1 MIKTVVFFLLRIAMA
16 TESKN
21 CTYRTPLGMRNGYIK
36 ANQLTAS
43 SIYSGDDKKS
53 INDKYRPHMGRLNNK
68 QCWCSKDNG
77 LSEWYQ
83 VQFEKVTTVSGIALQ
98 GDGNSWNNYIKIFS
112 LNYSLTDNGGF
123 ADGQIFE
130 GVNNSVEVVYRW
142 FLYPIDALRIRIFP
156 LVLGPNKHMCL
167 RIELFGCF
175 SNALEEIG
183 MESQIISN
191 SQITL
196 SQASS
201 ADKTQASSADKTQ
214 ARMYNGSG
222 DFYSSHDKELY
233 IEINLIHIM
242 SISGVAVKGSD
253 NNRLDIVQR
262 YLVYLGTQDNVDM
275 ELVGEYPGNTELGY
289 SPVLSILN
297 TTKVGSHIKIVRK
310 ATSKEKEDKS
320 YMAVEIFGKRLTC
333 GDVFIPALAEMSSTV
348 NFTIMDAY
356 IDSPFTWCALSNDTK
371 PYIII
376 ELNQVSA
383 ISGINVQ
390 GDSNNDSWVTT
401 YRISYGLVKNKMKDD
416 KKTYIGS
423 KGRIFPYT
431 INWFPTLYFAK
442 YIKVMPESW
451 NNNCCMRVHVRG
463 CNSSLDAPVP
473 PLVKSDKNK
482 KLVLSWKKPDSPVP
496 ILKYKI
502 NVQSLKPYNSSFFFF
517 NTMETN
523 ITNITIEIDFHAAIF
538 YISVDAVYDEDYTVK
553 GESKQHYSNPISPPT
568 PTYNVLKYFDNYT
581 EIFECQFYSVSD
593 INGPVSFY
601 EIIIAYENIS
611 SLNMETLT
619 LKDQYTAD
627 SLNLSYFLAAKF
639 PSNNF
644 TSSSLK
650 FYEGSETVNNLNARL
665 STLREL
671 FLYIRAVI
679 NMKDN
684 FFSNLTYYS
693 NAVKLT
699 IDRKTLPINILK
711 WDKHHGHIVAL
722 VKGPSN
728 TKIYEVVA
736 MKINMSTIIKNATS
750 TYKDFKVY
758 ETADYNEP
766 YIAASF
772 NASMY
777 EKYSN
782 FVLGNNEVFSTNSST
797 KEFQD
802 NQTSNYVNGK
812 LVAGQTY
819 TLFQRIILDDNRV
832 LTSPWFPEFT
842 ASTIDSSSL
851 VAKMKAS
858 YYSYLIALVAIP
870 IFVVLLIVFLIK
882 RRKKVNED
890 SLAMSKEMDNKSN
903 QKSFPNQDFT
913 PKETECYGNLN
924 TIQKWPPVTVKE
936 FINFYL
942 DVKKKDC
949 TELIAQFESVPANKI
964 YTHVEASKY
973 PKKNRYA
980 NILPYDHSL
989 VKLVPDFSNNENTYI
1004 NANYIHS
1011 YSKKFTYIA
1020 TQAPN
1025 NETIV
1030 DFWRMIFHE
1039 KPKAIVMLTNLVENG
1054 KTKCAQYWPES
1065 NEEYGGLNV
1074 CVTKSENF
1082 ADYIIRYISLNFKEV
1097 DHHFIHMQFTSWP
1110 DNGCPEYP
1118 TMLLNFCHRFRCL
1131 VPYSDKSLTVVHCS
1145 AGVGRTGTF
1154 ITVDEMLRLINT
1166 LQKVDIFNYFE
1177 AIRQNRM
1184 QMIQTKE
1191 QYIFVYD
1198 AIYEA
1203 VTCGQ
1208 TGISISNFP
1217 TTLNKLLEKDSST
1230 GKTLIEE
1237 ELKIL
1242 KSIAPVQENCC
1253 FKTALLNE
1261 NLKKNRYP
1269 QILPRE
1275 DALVSSEP
1283 YLNAVFVDGYKRKKA
1298 FIATQCPLETTVTEF
1313 WDVLK
1318 KLNVSTIVYL
1328 TSHNEQKEKSYYK
1341 FYPSDCDLKLN
1352 GITVKLTAEEKL
1364 ESIIKRSLSVTTESE
1379 TIMCMLEF
1387 SFWSENCLPS
1397 FDLILQLISEVTKS
1411 QQCLGNDII
1420 AVVCNNGVSRS
1431 GTFISCINAIEQS
1444 QIEELVDV
1452 FQVVR
1457 RAQLSQPQ
1465 FVQNLLQYEFVYK
1478 LVKHYLETFST
1489 YSNFK

>member
-1 MIKTVVFFLLRIAMA
+1 
-16 TESKN
+16 
-21 CTYRTPLGMRNGYIK
+21 MRNGYIN
-36 ANQLTAS
+36 ASQLTAS
-43 SIYSGDDKKS
+43 SIWSGNDQKL
-53 INDKYRPHMGRLNNK
+53 INDNYRPHMGRLNNK
-68 QCWCSKDNG
+68 QCWCPKFFG
-77 LSEWYQ
+77 LSEWFQ
-83 VQFEKVTTVSGIALQ
+83 VQFEKLTTVNGIALQ
-98 GDGNSWNNYIKIFS
+98 GDGNSWNNYIKKFS
-112 LNYSLTDNGGF
+112 LNYSLTENGDF
-123 ADGQIFE
+123 VDGQIFD
-130 GVNNSVEVVYRW
+130 GVSNNKEVVYIW
-142 FLYPIDALRIRIFP
+142 FSYPINALRIRIFP
-156 LVLGPNKHMCL
+156 LALGPNNHACL
-167 RIELFGCF
+167 RIELFGCL
-175 SNALEEIG
+175 SNPLEEIG
-183 MESQIISN
+183 MESQIILG
-191 SQITL
+191 SQI
-196 SQASS
+196 SISS
-201 ADKTQASSADKTQ
+201 KSNGDRLQT
-214 ARMYNGSG
+214 RMYLESG
-222 DFYSSHDKELY
+222 NFYSKNKQDLY
-233 IEINLIHIM
+233 IEIDMKHVM
-242 SISGVAVKGSD
+242 SIIGVAIKGS
-253 NNRLDIVQR
+253 NSHSSNVVQS
-262 YLVYLGTQDNVDM
+262 YLVFIGTKDNLDK
-275 ELVGEYPGNTELGY
+275 ELVGEYPGNSQLGY
-289 SPVLSILN
+289 SPVLSSLN
-297 TTKVGSHIKIVRK
+297 TTKFGRHIKIV
-310 ATSKEKEDKS
+310 SKNKNGDR
-320 YMAVEIFGKRLTC
+320 YMAIEVYGKRQIC
-333 GDVFIPALAEMSSTV
+333 GDVFIPAFAEMSSKV
-348 NFTIMDAY
+348 SFTIMDAY
-356 IDSPFTWCALSNDTK
+356 IDSPFSWCALSNDSK
-371 PYIII
+371 PYIVF
-376 ELNQVSA
+376 ELNQVFA

-390 GDSNNDSWVTT
+390 GDSNSDSWVTK
-401 YRISYGLVKNKMKDD
+401 YRVSYGVVKYKMEED
-416 KKTYIGS
+416 KNEYTGS

-431 INWFPTLYFAK
+431 INWFPSLYLAK
-442 YIKVMPESW
+442 YIKVMLESC
-451 NNNCCMRVHVRG
+451 NYNCCMRVHVRG
-463 CNSSLDAPVP
+463 CTKPLDAPA
-473 PLVKSDKNK
+473 PLVISDKIK

-517 NTMETN
+517 NTMETI
-523 ITNITIEIDFHAAIF
+523 ITNITIEVDFHAAIF
-538 YISVDAVYDEDYTVK
+538 NISVDAVYDEDYSVK
-553 GESKQHYSNPISPPT
+553 GKTKQHYSDPISPPT
-568 PTYNVLKYFDNYT
+568 PTFEVLKYFDNYT
-581 EIFECQFYSVSD
+581 EVFECQFYSVSD

-619 LKDQYTAD
+619 LKDQFTAE
-627 SLNLSYFLAAKF
+627 SLNLSYFLAATF
-639 PSNNF
+639 PSDNF
-644 TSSSLK
+644 ASSSLK
-650 FYEGSETVNNLNARL
+650 FYEGLETVENLNARL
-665 STLREL
+665 PTLRKL

-679 NMKDN
+679 NMKNN

-699 IDRKTLPINILK
+699 IDRKTIPINILK
-711 WDKHHGHIVAL
+711 WDKRHGHIVAL

-728 TKIYEVVA
+728 TKTYEVVA

-758 ETADYNEP
+758 ETAGYNEP
-766 YIAASF
+766 YLAASF

-777 EKYSN
+777 EKYSS
-782 FVLGNNEVFSTNSST
+782 FVLGNNEIFSTNSLT

-802 NQTSNYVNGK
+802 NQTYVNGK

-819 TLFQRIILDDNRV
+819 TLFQRIILDDNLT

-842 ASTIDSSSL
+842 ASTIDSSPL
-851 VAKMKAS
+851 VGKMKAS
-858 YYSYLIALVAIP
+858 NYSYLFALVAIP
-870 IFVVLLIVFLIK
+870 VFVVLLIAFLIK
-882 RRKKVNED
+882 RRKKVDKD
-890 SLAMSKEMDNKSN
+890 SLMTSKEMDNISN
-903 QKSFPNQDFT
+903 QKSFQIQDFA

-1011 YSKKFTYIA
+1011 YSKKLTHIA

-1025 NETIV
+1025 NKTIV

-1054 KTKCAQYWPES
+1054 KTKCSQYWPES
-1065 NEEYGGLNV
+1065 NEEYGGINV
-1074 CVTKSENF
+1074 CVTKTENF
-1082 ADYIIRYISLNFKEV
+1082 ADYIIRYISLDFKEMN
-1097 DHHFIHMQFTSWP
+1097 HHFIHMQFTSWP
-1110 DNGCPEYP
+1110 DYGCPEYP

-1131 VPYSDKSLTVVHCS
+1131 VPFTDKSLIVVHCS

-1154 ITVDEMLRLINT
+1154 IIVDEMLRLIKT
-1166 LQKVDIFNYFE
+1166 EQKVDIFNYFE
-1177 AIRQNRM
+1177 AIRQDRM
-1184 QMIQTKE
+1184 QMIQSKE

-1230 GKTLIEE
+1230 GKLLIEE
-1237 ELKIL
+1237 ELKTL
-1242 KSIAPVQENCC
+1242 KSISPVQENCC

-1261 NLKKNRYP
+1261 NMQKNRYP

-1298 FIATQCPLETTVTEF
+1298 FIATQCPLETTVTDF

-1328 TSHNEQKEKSYYK
+1328 TSHCEQKEKSYYK
-1341 FYPSDCDLKLN
+1341 FYPSDCALKLN

-1364 ESIIKRSLSVTTESE
+1364 ESIIKRSLSVSTETE

-1387 SFWSENCLPS
+1387 SLWSENCLPS
-1397 FDLILQLISEVTKS
+1397 FNLILQLISEVTKS

-1431 GTFISCINAIEQS
+1431 GTFISCINAVEQS

-1457 RAQLSQPQ
+1457 RAQLAQPL
-1465 FVQNLLQYEFVYK
+1465 FVQTLLQYEFVYK